1 MKIYMNLIFSKN
13 TIIEIIIALAFF
25 ILFNKF
31 IFIALISILLF
42 LVYQSNKT
50 SNFPLP
56 KELENLKMKAFLEN
70 PKNTSKLM
78 KDKFIFKDKVDIP
91 HLKSENDIL
100 VKIYSSALNQVDY
113 IYQFSQFPLI
123 RWFKMSHFGV
133 GMDFSGKILQVGKNV
148 TKYKIGDEVFG
159 FAKGGSLQEYTLTNE
174 NIIFKKPDS
183 ISFNEISALPSCF
196 GTAYR
201 SLTYNFGT
209 DVKNK
214 KVLIVGCSGG
224 IGIFA
229 IQISK
234 YLNFEKIVGVCSS
247 RNKNLVESYGVDEV
261 LCYDKENYINDCKEK
276 FDLIFD
282 NVSSPESGLQYEK
295 YKVLLKHY
303 VGEYIVINGTFKQK
317 ILGALQLL
325 IGKKFKIEP
334 DHFHFNFG
342 SQDSK
347 FLEIGSK
354 MINEKKLRVLY
365 EPHNFDKKEII
376 SCYEVIESRRTKGKL
391 VIEIKKSD

>member
-1 MKIYMNLIFSKN
+1 MKNYMSLVFSKN
-13 TIIEIIIALAFF
+13 TIIEIGIFF
-25 ILFNKF
+25 TFFFLFNKF
-31 IFIALISILLF
+31 IFILSIFVLCF
-42 LVYQSNKT
+42 LVYNSNKT

-56 KELENLKMKAFLEN
+56 KELENLKMKAFIEN
-70 PKNTSKLM
+70 PSISSNLM
-78 KDKFIFKDKVDIP
+78 KDKFIFEDKIDIP

-113 IYQFSQFPLI
+113 IYQFSQFPII

-133 GMDFSGKILQVGKNV
+133 GMDFSGKIVQVGKNV
-148 TKYKIGDEVFG
+148 TKYKIGDDVFG
-159 FAKGGSLQEYTLTNE
+159 FTKGGSLQEYSLTNE

-183 ISFNEISALPSCF
+183 ISFNEISSLPSCF

-229 IQISK
+229 VQISK
-234 YLNFEKIVGVCSS
+234 YLNFEKVIGICSS
-247 RNKNLVESYGVDEV
+247 RNKNLVGSYGVDEV
-261 LCYDKENYINDCKEK
+261 LCYDLENDINDCKEK

-282 NVSSPESGLQYEK
+282 NVSSPESGLQYDK
-295 YKVLLKHY
+295 YKSLLKPD

-325 IGKKFKIEP
+325 IGKRFKIEP

-347 FLEIGSK
+347 YLEIGSK
-354 MINEKKLRVLY
+354 MIEGKNLRVLY

-391 VIEIKKSD
+391 VIEIKKE